1 MRLHRPGT
9 ARENCLSAPD
19 IFLSYNR
26 DDADRARL
34 FAEGF
39 AAQGFEV
46 WWDADLRSGEAYDEV
61 TEAAL
66 RKAKAVVVL
75 WSKRSVASRWVRAE
89 ATLADRNKTLLP
101 CMIEP
106 CERPIMFELTQT
118 AELAHWKGAADDR
131 AWQSFLGDVRRFIE
145 RKDAPTG
152 DATELAET
160 LVEIAEAPPPPR
172 ETTVAVLPFDNLS
185 SDAEMV
191 YFSDGISEDILGR
204 LARGS
209 DLKVVGRASSFN
221 YRGADKAK
229 AADALRATHLLDGSI
244 RRAGNRVRIFA
255 HLTEAASQNT
265 LWSERYDRDLDDI
278 FALQDEIS
286 EAIAKALDATFAP
299 ARTAKIDPNI
309 YDHYLH
315 IRAHLYEMID
325 LVGAVD
331 STAALV
337 KLVPEFAEGWALHA
351 TTCAWASVMQP
362 FAERPAMVAEAREA
376 IARCLALDPDCTTV
390 FGPQWIL
397 CQPFGQYLEQEQA
410 AQKMMEHWKRSGV
423 AEFCLPY
430 HLENVGRLREASTV
444 LREFGDLGSQSL
456 YFGGYHGMVLWRSG
470 RFAEGRALLEDSLTF
485 FPGQRY
491 VRASLVPVY
500 LRDGDLAALDRLLDP
515 ATLARYP
522 LHEYS
527 WLTELAALVRDLTP
541 EKVRVF
547 LDRMHAEWASS
558 GAIEPYL
565 ISLWSDLGQIDE
577 AYALAESVR
586 FGPSGGPGD
595 VMGTNAYHTHLLFS
609 ATGQELRA
617 DPRFVKVCARLG
629 LVEYWLTTGLWPDC
643 ADEAPYDFRAE
654 CEKYRDYP
662 KDRFLP

>member
-1 MRLHRPGT
+1 M
-9 ARENCLSAPD
+9 ASPD

-26 DDADRARL
+26 EDAVVARRY
-34 FAEGF
+34 AEAF
-39 AAQGFEV
+39 AADGLEV
-46 WWDADLRSGEAYDEV
+46 WWDAHLRSGEAYDEV

-66 RKAKAVVVL
+66 RSAKAVVVL

-118 AELAHWKGAADDR
+118 AELAHWNGAADDR
-131 AWQSFLGDVRRFIE
+131 AWRAFLADVRRFVT
-145 RKDAPTG
+145 RPTAASA
-152 DATELAET
+152 DPAVLAES
-160 LVEIAEAPPPPR
+160 LVQIAEAPPPPR
-172 ETTVAVLPFDNLS
+172 QTMVAVLPFDNLS

-209 DLKVVGRASSFN
+209 DLKVVGRAASFN
-221 YRGADKAK
+221 FRGADKAK
-229 AADALRATHLLDGSI
+229 AADALKVTHLLDGSI

-255 HLTEAASQNT
+255 HLTETASQNT

-278 FALQDEIS
+278 FAVQDEIS
-286 EAIAKALDATFAP
+286 EAIATALDSAFAP
-299 ARTAKIDPNI
+299 ARTAKIDPGI
-309 YDHYLH
+309 YDYYLRF
-315 IRAHLYEMID
+315 RARMFDEVD
-325 LVGAVD
+325 LAGGIT
-331 STAALV
+331 SALELI
-337 KLVPEFAEGWALHA
+337 KMAPEFAGGWALLA
-351 TTCAWASVMQP
+351 ETSAWTCVELP
-362 FAERPAMVAEAREA
+362 FAERAALIAQAREA
-376 IARCLALDPDCTTV
+376 IARCLELDPGCPSV
-390 FGPQWIL
+390 FGPQWVL

-410 AQKMMEHWKRSGV
+410 AQEMMEHWRSLGI
-423 AEFCLPY
+423 ADFALPY
-430 HLENVGRLREASTV
+430 HLENVGRLRDANVV
-444 LREFGDLGSQSL
+444 LREFAEMGASSL
-456 YFGGYHGMVLWRSG
+456 DFGGYRGMVLWRSG
-470 RFAEGRALLEDSLTF
+470 RFAEGRELLEQAIAIH
-485 FPGQRY
+485 PGQRY
-491 VRASLVPVY
+491 TRAALVPVY
-500 LRDGDLAALDRLLDP
+500 LQSADFAMLDRLLDP
-515 ATLARYP
+515 AVLARYP

-527 WLTELAALVRDLTP
+527 WLIELAALARDPSP
-541 EKVRVF
+541 EKAEAF
-547 LDRMHAEWASS
+547 LERMHAEYASS
-558 GAIEPYL
+558 GAIEPFL
-565 ISLWSDLGQIDE
+565 LTVWSDLASVDE

-609 ATGQELRA
+609 VTCQNLRA

-643 ADEAPYDFRAE
+643 ADETPYDLRAE